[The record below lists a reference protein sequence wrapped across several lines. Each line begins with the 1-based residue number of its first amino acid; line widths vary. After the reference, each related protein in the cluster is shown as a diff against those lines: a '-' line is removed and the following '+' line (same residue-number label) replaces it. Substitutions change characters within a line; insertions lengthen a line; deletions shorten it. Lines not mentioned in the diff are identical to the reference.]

1 MKQTE
6 KLGCALRGRKWCWEL
21 SLLACCVGLGV
32 SAFADLTEG
41 EFPNQTGSLHKQNG
55 WEVQKPEAGGWV
67 EAWDAVQVEQDDQGD
82 NVIVWQ
88 AGAGPKEQ
96 VRIVRPFPPTKSDKV
111 RISFAF
117 KPGAE
122 SLGGRLYFMQTAQL
136 PVMALQFKAGNVLVV
151 EGGQTQATDTG
162 VGFSPEDWNR
172 IEIRVDFT
180 KHTAELIINGTPV
193 GHYEIPAS
201 ATALGLVNLFAGG
214 QTHASTLKGLTIE
227 GVSSF

>member
-1 MKQTE
+1 MKRIE
-6 KLGCALRGRKWCWEL
+6 RLGCALRGKKWRREL
-21 SLLACCVGLGV
+21 GVLACCVGFGT
-32 SAFADLTEG
+32 SALADLTEG

-67 EAWDAVQVEQDDQGD
+67 EAWDAVQVEQDDKGD

-88 AGAGPKEQ
+88 AGASPKEQ
-96 VRIVRPFPPTKSDKV
+96 VRIVRPFPETKSDKV

-180 KHTAELIINGTPV
+180 KHTAELI
-193 GHYEIPAS
+193 
-201 ATALGLVNLFAGG
+201 
-214 QTHASTLKGLTIE
+214 
-227 GVSSF
+227 